1 MSSLIAGIFRS
12 RKTLDEFREAVIA
25 LDSSFPLEKE
35 DLLEIGQAY
44 CDRYPE
50 TYSKRNPQHVQ
61 IGYTM
66 ARICVIEKALDG
78 TDPKTKNIYR
88 SMFYSLNAIEE
99 KIIGLIQA
107 DGCEQVHGDYQRIY
121 AGIKQIEALIDE
133 LPRGMIKEKFIGG
146 LSVIYNVVYLINHF
160 VEKCMQEHKRS

>member
-1 MSSLIAGIFRS
+1 MSSLIADIFKS

-25 LDSSFPLEKE
+25 LDSGFPLEKE
-35 DLLEIGQAY
+35 DLLQIGQAY
-44 CDRYPE
+44 CDQYPE
-50 TYSKRNPQHVQ
+50 SYSKRNPQHVQ

-66 ARICVIEKALDG
+66 ARICVIEKALEG
-78 TDPKTKNIYR
+78 TRQEVKKIYR

-107 DGCEQVHGDYQRIY
+107 DGCEQVHGDYQRII
-121 AGIKQIEALIDE
+121 ARIKHIEGLIDG
-133 LPRGMIKEKFIGG
+133 LPRGMIKEKYVGG

-160 VEKCMQEHKRS
+160 VEKCMQELKR

>member
-1 MSSLIAGIFRS
+1 MSSLIADIFKS

-25 LDSSFPLEKE
+25 LDSGFPLEKD
-35 DLLEIGQAY
+35 DLLELGQAY
-44 CDRYPE
+44 CDQYPE
-50 TYSKRNPQHVQ
+50 SYSKRNPQHVQ

-66 ARICVIEKALDG
+66 ARICVIEKAMAG
-78 TDPKTKNIYR
+78 TDPKNKSIYR

-107 DGCEQVHGDYQRIY
+107 DGCEQVHGDSQRIFSQ
-121 AGIKQIEALIDE
+121 IKHIEGLIDE

-160 VEKCMQEHKRS
+160 VEKCLQELKR

>member
-1 MSSLIAGIFRS
+1 MSSVVAGIFKS
-12 RKTLDEFREAVIA
+12 RETLEEFREAVIA

-35 DLLEIGQAY
+35 DLLELGQAY

-78 TDPKTKNIYR
+78 TDPKIKKIYR
-88 SMFYSLNAIEE
+88 SMFYTLNAIEE
-99 KIIGLIQA
+99 KIVGLIQV
-107 DGCEQVHGDYQRIY
+107 DGCEQVHGDYQRIFSR
-121 AGIKQIEALIDE
+121 IKHIEGLIDE

-160 VEKCMQEHKRS
+160 VEKCMQELKRS

>member
-1 MSSLIAGIFRS
+1 MSSVIAGIFRS
-12 RKTLDEFREAVIA
+12 RKTIEEFREEVIA
-25 LDSSFPLEKE
+25 LDSSFSLQKE

-44 CDRYPE
+44 CDQYPE

-78 TDPKTKNIYR
+78 TDPNIKKIYR
-88 SMFYSLNAIEE
+88 SMFYTLNAIEE
-99 KIIGLIQA
+99 KIIALIQA
-107 DGCEQVHGDYQRIY
+107 DGCEQVHGDYQRIFSR
-121 AGIKQIEALIDE
+121 IKHIEGRIDE

-160 VEKCMQEHKRS
+160 VEKCMQEQKR